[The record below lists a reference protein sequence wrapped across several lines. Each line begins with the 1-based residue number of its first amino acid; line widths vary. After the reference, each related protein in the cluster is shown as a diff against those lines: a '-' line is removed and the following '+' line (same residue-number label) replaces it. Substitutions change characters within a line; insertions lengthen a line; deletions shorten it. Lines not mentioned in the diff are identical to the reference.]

1 MITLTSKKFD
11 TAAELYAYFREKY
24 PVETQA
30 HSEFEKG
37 DVRWANESGEAGL
50 YVDAMDILIGGF
62 PDFYDEEIRDIIRDN
77 FDLLWGYDPDEWLAE
92 KVGAL

>member
-1 MITLTSKKFD
+1 MKINKKFQS
-11 TAAELYAYFREKY
+11 AAEFYAYFREKY
-24 PVETQA
+24 PVETQVQDDFD
-30 HSEFEKG
+30 ER

-62 PDFYDEEIRDIIRDN
+62 PDFYDQEIRDIIRDN
-77 FDLLWGYDPDEWLAE
+77 FDLLWGYDPDEFLAM

>member
-1 MITLTSKKFD
+1 MRKINKKFQS
-11 TAAELYAYFREKY
+11 AAELYAYFREKY
-24 PVETQA
+24 PVETQV
-30 HSEFEKG
+30 HDEFDER

-62 PDFYDEEIRDIIRDN
+62 PDFYDQEIRDIIRDN
-77 FDLLWGYDPDEWLAE
+77 FDLLWGYDPDEFLAL

>member
-1 MITLTSKKFD
+1 MTTSTKE
-11 TAAELYAYFREKY
+11 TCAGPTNREK
-24 PVETQA
+24 
-30 HSEFEKG
+30 
-37 DVRWANESGEAGL
+37 AGL

-62 PDFYDEEIRDIIRDN
+62 PDFYDQEIRDIIRDN